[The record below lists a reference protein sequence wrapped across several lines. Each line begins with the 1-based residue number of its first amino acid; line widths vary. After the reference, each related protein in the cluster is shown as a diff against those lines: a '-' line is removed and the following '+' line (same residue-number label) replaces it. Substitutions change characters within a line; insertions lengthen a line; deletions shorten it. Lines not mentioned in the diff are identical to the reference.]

1 MKIHL
6 RQIPEDD
13 GLHLEGEED
22 LNILDLND
30 YQPVKQASPLRYS
43 LDIGKNSEGLWITG
57 EVSLDVEL
65 QCGRCLEFFIY
76 PLRVDDIAVQME
88 LPALETVGLTPHLR
102 EDILLALPAYPR
114 CDWSG
119 ERVCPGEESVVAAR
133 QEAPGVEDSPS
144 TPHSSSAWATL
155 DQLKDP
161 STR

>member
-6 RQIPEDD
+6 RQIPED

-22 LNILDLND
+22 YDILELND
-30 YQPVKQASPLRYS
+30 SQPVKRVSPLRYS
-43 LDIGKNSEGLWITG
+43 LDIGKNSDGLWITG
-57 EVSLDVEL
+57 QLSLDLEL
-65 QCGRCLEFFIY
+65 QCVRCLESLVY
-76 PLRVDDIAVQME
+76 PLTVSDLAVQME
-88 LPALETVGLTPHLR
+88 LPTLETVDLTPYLR

-119 ERVCPGEESVVAAR
+119 ERVCPGEEFVVAAHQ
-133 QEAPGVEDSPS
+133 QETVDAGDNQPLP
-144 TPHSSSAWATL
+144 PSAWATL

>member
-6 RQIPEDD
+6 RQIPED

-22 LNILDLND
+22 SDILDLND
-30 YQPVKQASPLRYS
+30 EQPVKQVGPLHYS
-43 LDIGKNSEGLWITG
+43 LDIGKNTEGLWVTG
-57 EVSLDVEL
+57 EVSLDLEL
-65 QCGRCLEFFIY
+65 QCGRCLEFFVY
-76 PLRVDDIAVQME
+76 PLRVDDLAMQME
-88 LPALETVGLTPHLR
+88 LPEFETVDLTPHLR

-119 ERVCPGEESVVAAR
+119 ERVCPGEEFVVAAR
-133 QEAPGVEDSPS
+133 QDSVDAEEEKHQHP
-144 TPHSSSAWATL
+144 PSAWATL